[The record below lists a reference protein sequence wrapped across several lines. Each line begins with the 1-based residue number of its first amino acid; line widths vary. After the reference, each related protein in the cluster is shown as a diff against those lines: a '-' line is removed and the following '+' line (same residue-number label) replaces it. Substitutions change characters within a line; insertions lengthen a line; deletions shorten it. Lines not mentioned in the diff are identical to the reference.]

1 LSRIVMGDV
10 ACAMGAID
18 AGLKFYAGYP
28 ITPSSEIAETLS
40 ELLPKHQGIYLQME
54 DEIGSIMA
62 VIGASYAGYPAMT
75 ATSGPGFSLMQEAIG
90 YAAMAEIP
98 ITIVNVMR
106 AGPSTGLATQIGEG
120 DLMQAIWGTHGD
132 HPVVVFSPGN
142 VREFYIY
149 TQKALY
155 WAEKLRMPAI
165 VLADEVV
172 GHMRENVEFPEP
184 IKIPTRAVPEVPPE
198 KYLPYATVNGD
209 TVPLPPLGQ
218 GYLWHV
224 TGSAHGEDGFPTIK
238 PDKVKA
244 LLDRLNTKVERHRKE
259 LIEYETYE
267 LDGAETLVISFASMG
282 RVAKGVV
289 VELRSQ
295 GHKVGLIRP
304 FTMWPFFKE
313 ELRDIVNHVKPK
325 KIVIPEINYGQLRLL
340 VEWALKGF
348 DVPVLGV
355 NVVNGDLIPPELI
368 EEAILHG

>member
-1 LSRIVMGDV
+1 MGDV

-155 WAEKLRMPAI
+155 WAEKLRVPAI

-172 GHMRENVEFPEP
+172 GHMRENVDFPEP
-184 IKIPTRAVPEVPPE
+184 ITIPTRTVPDIPPE

-209 TVPLPPLGQ
+209 PVSLPPLGQ

-267 LDGAETLVISFASMG
+267 LNDAETLVISFASMG

-295 GHKVGLIRP
+295 GHKVGLVRP

-313 ELRDIVNHVKPK
+313 ELRDIVSHVKPK

>member
-1 LSRIVMGDV
+1 MGDV

-155 WAEKLRMPAI
+155 WAEKLRVPAI

-172 GHMRENVEFPEP
+172 GHMRENVDFPEP
-184 IKIPTRAVPEVPPE
+184 ITIPIRTVPDTPPE
-198 KYLPYATVNGD
+198 KYLPYATVDGD
-209 TVPLPPLGQ
+209 TVSLPPLGQ

-238 PDKVKA
+238 PERVKA
-244 LLDRLNTKVERHRKE
+244 LLDRLNTKTERHRKE

-267 LDGAETLVISFASMG
+267 LNDAETLVISFASMG

-295 GHKVGLIRP
+295 GHKVGLVRP

-313 ELRDIVNHVKPK
+313 ELRDIVSHVKPK

-340 VEWALKGF
+340 VEWALNGF
-348 DVPVLGV
+348 DVPVMGV